1 MDNKKTTEQEQILP
15 EFDTTL
21 VAPFPYFGGKRKIAS
36 VVWEYLGDPKTYIEP
51 FFGSGAVLL
60 RRPPT
65 EHKKIYEIVNDKDGY
80 ICNVWRSI
88 EFSPEETARWCDWPV
103 NHIDL
108 HARRKEL
115 IKNEAY
121 LVENLLA
128 DPKWHD
134 PVLAGYWIWAASCWL
149 GNGLTRQKE
158 INTSEEGLP
167 NKVPHL
173 TRDCGVVQCG
183 YAEKKGVSA
192 SIPHLTDDRGTSG
205 SRTVYEWMYA
215 LHRRLRNVK
224 VVCGDWKRVCGGNWQ
239 DDVGIV
245 GIFFDPPY
253 SSQRGTDLYH
263 CDDMEVAKEVEQWCL
278 ERGERPTY
286 RIVVAGYDDE
296 YQQLVKN
303 GWRVYAWKNNIG
315 YSATRRKKTT
325 TKNANRFR
333 ERLFISPHCL
343 RRNLTEEYRNTGSQ
357 GGRQK
362 SLFPMQTGETIPTL
376 KK

>member
-21 VAPFPYFGGKRKIAS
+21 IAPFPYFGRKRKIAS

-134 PVLAGYWIWAASCWL
+134 PVLAGYWIWAASCWI
-149 GNGLTRQKE
+149 GSGLTRQKE

-173 TRDCGVVQCG
+173 TRDCGVVQCGRIPFLAHNRGVVQCG

-205 SRTVYEWMYA
+205 SRTVYEWIHA

-239 DDVGIV
+239 DHEGIV

-343 RRNLTEEYRNTGSQ
+343 RRDLLE
-357 GGRQK
+357 
-362 SLFPMQTGETIPTL
+362 
-376 KK
+376 